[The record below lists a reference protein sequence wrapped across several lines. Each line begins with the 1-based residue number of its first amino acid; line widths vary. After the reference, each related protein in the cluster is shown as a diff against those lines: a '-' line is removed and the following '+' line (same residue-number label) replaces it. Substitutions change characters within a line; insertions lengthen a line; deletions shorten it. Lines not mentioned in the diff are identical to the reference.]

1 MPRVMPSLQISLF
14 LLLIT
19 ISVAYAYDTFNI
31 KDVLGRI
38 DKLDGNVDPERLE
51 EIMRV
56 REQVKREE
64 RIEKKRGG
72 RLREEYD
79 GRKEFIDGEVTMTT
93 HRESRGGRTR

>member
-1 MPRVMPSLQISLF
+1 MPSLQISLF
-14 LLLIT
+14 LFLIT

-93 HRESRGGRTR
+93 HRGSRGGRTR